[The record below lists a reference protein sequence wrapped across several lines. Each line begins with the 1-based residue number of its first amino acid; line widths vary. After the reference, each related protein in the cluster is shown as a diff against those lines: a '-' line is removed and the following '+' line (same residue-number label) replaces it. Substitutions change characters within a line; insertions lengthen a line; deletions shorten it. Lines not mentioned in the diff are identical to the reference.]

1 MFNLFMLPLVIFLA
15 YVLITRSKYQ
25 NRKGAGAFFFEDD
38 KMVLN
43 SALPYP
49 ISISD
54 IDHVELKYNS
64 WELEQTISY
73 NLFIKVVR
81 KNNKSKTVF
90 YRGYGTAKLAYPADM
105 AAALD
110 ARGIRFLLIDG

>member
-49 ISISD
+49 ISIGD
-54 IDHVELKYNS
+54 IDHVELK
-64 WELEQTISY
+64 QTMSY

-105 AAALD
+105 AAALE
-110 ARGIRFLLIDG
+110 ARGVRCLLIDG

>member
-1 MFNLFMLPLVIFLA
+1 MFNLFMVPLVIFLA

-64 WELEQTISY
+64 WELKQTMSY
-73 NLFIKVVR
+73 NLFIKVVLYFIGVMAR
-81 KNNKSKTVF
+81 RSWLIRQIWRLLWTP
-90 YRGYGTAKLAYPADM
+90 GAYVAC
-105 AAALD
+105 
-110 ARGIRFLLIDG
+110 